1 MIRFQQIRNATVKLC
16 YPNATFLIDPW
27 LSPTFTPEERDA
39 ALHEHRFIEKP
50 ICPLPASPEKILSG
64 VDYILVTHL
73 HADHFS
79 PDFLPPDAPM
89 VFQSQ
94 EDAEAVKKTGF
105 IKTAFFTDGLLS
117 MGGVTVYRVEARH
130 GDTDEQAK
138 RAGPASGFVFVKEGE
153 PTIYLAGDTVFT
165 ENVRDVIR
173 HFSPAVVIVNA
184 CDARGRY
191 GRLIMNT
198 EDVLKTCA
206 CSPAV
211 IVIATHMD
219 TVSHAHL
226 SRAQLHANLEE
237 RPGAEQVLIPEDG
250 EWIEIA

>member
-27 LSPTFTPEERDA
+27 LSPTCTPEERDA

-105 IKTAFFTDGLLS
+105 TKTAFFTDGLLS
-117 MGGVTVYRVEARH
+117 MGSVTVYRVEARH

-173 HFSPAVVIVNA
+173 HFSPAVALSMPV
-184 CDARGRY
+184 
-191 GRLIMNT
+191 T
-198 EDVLKTCA
+198 PE
-206 CSPAV
+206 AV
-211 IVIATHMD
+211 MD
-219 TVSHAHL
+219 
-226 SRAQLHANLEE
+226 
-237 RPGAEQVLIPEDG
+237 G
-250 EWIEIA
+250 

>member
-1 MIRFQQIRNATVKLC
+1 MAQVFAIILLKVAQVHFSIHKFQQIRNATVKLC

-105 IKTAFFTDGLLS
+105 TKNRFLYRWFAGDGQCDGLS
-117 MGGVTVYRVEARH
+117 CGSQAR
-130 GDTDEQAK
+130 
-138 RAGPASGFVFVKEGE
+138 
-153 PTIYLAGDTVFT
+153 
-165 ENVRDVIR
+165 
-173 HFSPAVVIVNA
+173 
-184 CDARGRY
+184 
-191 GRLIMNT
+191 
-198 EDVLKTCA
+198 
-206 CSPAV
+206 
-211 IVIATHMD
+211 
-219 TVSHAHL
+219 
-226 SRAQLHANLEE
+226 
-237 RPGAEQVLIPEDG
+237 
-250 EWIEIA
+250 